1 MRAARPVTG
10 GAFTIDADYPAALL
24 GSGTAP
30 SPDELFLA
38 ALSSSFVTTFV
49 LAAAAADIRLE
60 LMRVRATR
68 AASDRAGTGEDLELH
83 GQVDADA
90 SDALIDQLAGIALE
104 RSPVVA
110 LCRCNVRAVLVSNP
124 DVGREQVCEGTL

>member
-1 MRAARPVTG
+1 MPVPPSHNGLGLVNLGRQRAADVVWSSADVTTFTEWLGGTQTRTLVRAARPVTG

-49 LAAAAADIRLE
+49 LAAAAADVRIE
-60 LMRVRATR
+60 LMRVHAMR
-68 AASDRAGTGEDLELH
+68 AAAEWYAAIGLKNAG
-83 GQVDADA
+83 
-90 SDALIDQLAGIALE
+90 
-104 RSPVVA
+104 P
-110 LCRCNVRAVLVSNP
+110 
-124 DVGREQVCEGTL
+124 